1 MIPFVYFL
9 NIFFNFFYG
18 MFIPIIPL
26 MNEAQAG
33 VAFSCYGLSKIF
45 TYYVFGKM
53 IDSGK
58 IKLSLILT
66 LFFIFLVPVLYLLLP
81 NIPLVAKFV
90 EGIAFAGGT
99 VFCFTFI
106 TLISISK
113 EKFEIEL
120 KKIMILSSIGSL
132 LGPMAGYAFI
142 GQDIKS
148 ASLLFLG
155 LAVLINITGF
165 LFIKQLD
172 QLNKNK
178 INIEFSDSRADK
190 LNLNLVMLVLIFKG
204 ILMGIQPLIAYWCKD
219 IFGFTLFVSGAA
231 YLVSGLGFI
240 AGTLRPRF
248 LSILVPIV
256 SFGLL
261 ELSFVYKSELFW
273 IANFAISF
281 WLGSSLV
288 KCIID
293 LGWVTTDKAG
303 KLNSSW
309 MAISDIP
316 LMITPA
322 LFWEVKST
330 NDLKLR
336 VSLIGLLVVIAFLLQ
351 FKEKKRLTKKSQF
364 V

>member
-1 MIPFVYFL
+1 
-9 NIFFNFFYG
+9 

-26 MNEAQAG
+26 MNESQAG
-33 VAFSCYGLSKIF
+33 IAFSCYGFSKIF
-45 TYYVFGKM
+45 TYYIFGKL
-53 IDSGK
+53 IDSGR

-81 NIPLVAKFV
+81 NTPLVAKFV

-155 LAVLINITGF
+155 LAILINITGITF
-165 LFIKQLD
+165 SKQLD
-172 QLNKNK
+172 KLNRKK
-178 INIEFSDSRADK
+178 VNIEFLDSRADK
-190 LNLNLVMLVLIFKG
+190 LNFNLVFLVLIFKG
-204 ILMGIQPLIAYWCKD
+204 ILMGVQPLIAYWCRD
-219 IFGFTLFVSGAA
+219 IFGFSLAVSGGA
-231 YLVSGLGFI
+231 YLVSGLGFMV
-240 AGTLRPRF
+240 GTLRPRF
-248 LSILVPIV
+248 LSILVPII
-256 SFGLL
+256 SFALL
-261 ELSFVYKSELFW
+261 ELSFIYRSELFW

-330 NDLKLR
+330 NDLNLR
-336 VSLIGLLVVIAFLLQ
+336 VLLIGALVLVAFLFQL
-351 FKEKKRLTKKSQF
+351 KEKSRTTKKSLSSS
-364 V
+364 